1 MARIPFRRL
10 KTRTLPTLVQAKDCD
25 RCGNDMA
32 ILAMMV
38 YLWDS
43 YNEHRGESYF
53 SWRLKAG
60 RTLGDFAEDYGD
72 LYWFFHMIAVT
83 WTPEVVAVELQLKEE
98 EAEAEVTPE
107 LLENVETSEATL
119 VDATPD
125 VDEVESTR
133 ASISDWLSNNVLST
147 K

>member
-1 MARIPFRRL
+1 MPPAL
-10 KTRTLPTLVQAKDCD
+10 KEAIEKKKEKDAKAD
-25 RCGNDMA
+25 
-32 ILAMMV
+32 
-38 YLWDS
+38 
-43 YNEHRGESYF
+43 
-53 SWRLKAG
+53 
-60 RTLGDFAEDYGD
+60 
-72 LYWFFHMIAVT
+72 
-83 WTPEVVAVELQLKEE
+83 EE